1 MLLSSYIGK
10 DPLPAEPAA
19 GLRLSK
25 NSEIFRHRKGR
36 SLRKK
41 PIRGVFRFQSSH
53 SSPGGFAP
61 GPFPAARR
69 RRNPRAPG
77 NALPSITVAR
87 RDRRSAGRNGG
98 GTGPG
103 QREPQRGPQKG
114 GRAHPCR
121 RGAGGPPASQLQPPK
136 RGRARAGQ
144 GLPAPPG
151 AAETPPTTTQPPRGE
166 RPNRTAGGPQCSQ
179 ARPPGLPRAWP
190 GGLRPPRFGRRRK
203 LTGADRR
210 RPTAGPAPHHQAP
223 TTTSP
228 GGQSPA
234 GGGPGKPGNFHA
246 AAFLLVP
253 RTAIRP
259 PQGTRR
265 GAIAP
270 GRDGGAGHA
279 ARPGGTDGAEIRQ
292 KQGPSYGRGWGGA
305 WPESLTPVFHRKS
318 PVSVTKKGRSRSPS
332 QISLIIPPRDTRF
345 RLVRRSSR

>member
-1 MLLSSYIGK
+1 M
-10 DPLPAEPAA
+10 
-19 GLRLSK
+19 
-25 NSEIFRHRKGR
+25 
-36 SLRKK
+36 
-41 PIRGVFRFQSSH
+41 QSPH

-166 RPNRTAGGPQCSQ
+166 RPNRTAGGP
-179 ARPPGLPRAWP
+179 
-190 GGLRPPRFGRRRK
+190 
-203 LTGADRR
+203 
-210 RPTAGPAPHHQAP
+210 
-223 TTTSP
+223 
-228 GGQSPA
+228 
-234 GGGPGKPGNFHA
+234 GKPGNFHA

-345 RLVRRSSR
+345 RLVRRSSH

>member
-1 MLLSSYIGK
+1 MDEK
-10 DPLPAEPAA
+10 RDC
-19 GLRLSK
+19 RK
-25 NSEIFRHRKGR
+25 TRKGR

-41 PIRGVFRFQSSH
+41 PIRGVFRLQSPH

-103 QREPQRGPQKG
+103 QREPQRGPRKG

-166 RPNRTAGGPQCSQ
+166 RPNRTAGGP
-179 ARPPGLPRAWP
+179 
-190 GGLRPPRFGRRRK
+190 
-203 LTGADRR
+203 
-210 RPTAGPAPHHQAP
+210 
-223 TTTSP
+223 
-228 GGQSPA
+228 
-234 GGGPGKPGNFHA
+234 GKPGNFHA
-246 AAFLLVP
+246 AAFLFGPEDGHKAAARDTP
-253 RTAIRP
+253 RGDSP
-259 PQGTRR
+259 GPGRR
-265 GAIAP
+265 GGPCGPAWRHGRRGDTAEAGAIVWP
-270 GRDGGAGHA
+270 GVGRRV
-279 ARPGGTDGAEIRQ
+279 ARILNPRF
-292 KQGPSYGRGWGGA
+292 PS
-305 WPESLTPVFHRKS
+305 
-318 PVSVTKKGRSRSPS
+318 
-332 QISLIIPPRDTRF
+332 
-345 RLVRRSSR
+345 